1 MLDFKLSNSG
11 DLEFTAEGDILIT
24 ESICQAVRVRLLWFF
39 GEWRLG
45 PDMGFPYFENV
56 FVKNPSESKIRHL
69 VRNTVMEVKGVTD
82 VTEIDF
88 SVDKRTRAA
97 TIAVVFCTDE
107 DTFREEVNI
116 QWQQIT
122 D

>member
-1 MLDFKLSNSG
+1 MLDFRLTKNG
-11 DLEFTAEGDILIT
+11 DLELTGSGDILPT
-24 ESICQAVRVRLLWFF
+24 ESICQAVQIRLRWFF

-45 PDMGFPYFENV
+45 PDEGFPYFENV

-69 VRNTVMEVKGVTD
+69 IRNTVMEVEGVTD
-82 VTEIDF
+82 VLEIDF
-88 SVDKRTRAA
+88 SIDNKTRFAH
-97 TIAVVFCTDE
+97 IAVVFCTDE

-116 QWQQIT
+116 QWQNT